1 MVSRIATFANTNLLI
16 QASMNLQA
24 KLTDEQTQEASGVK
38 TTSFSGLKGDAGK
51 LLDLQ
56 GQVTRLQA
64 ESDLATSA
72 AADVQSAYSAV
83 GNITDLA
90 TTVRTQLSA
99 ALSNTSSTTPMI
111 TAADAQGWLQ
121 TLQSEL
127 NTEVGG
133 QYVFSGQA
141 VDRAPVNFSNP
152 AYTPTTDPTTADTSY
167 FTGTDT
173 TRQLKTSTGTTIG
186 ISVSADSSGFE
197 KLARALSMIQAA
209 PTDKTQ
215 LSAAYDLATSAL
227 NDLGTTQAT
236 LSNQAAALDTV
247 STDNTTKITTLKNLA
262 GDLTGSDLST
272 AAVMGADLGARRP
285 RFSVLARLIGFIQPK
300 RPATAVAERLRDGSP
315 EQVGDDGNEWG
326 DR

>member
-1 MVSRIATFANTNLLI
+1 MVSRIATFANTNMLI

-24 KLTDEQTQEASGVK
+24 KLTDQQTQESSGVK

-56 GQVTRLQA
+56 GQASRLQA
-64 ESDLATSA
+64 ESDMATSA

-83 GNITDLA
+83 SNITDL
-90 TTVRTQLSA
+90 TTTIRTQLSA
-99 ALSNTSSTTPMI
+99 ALSNTSATTPLI
-111 TAADAQGWLQ
+111 SAADAQGWLQ

-133 QYVFSGQA
+133 RYVFSGQA
-141 VDRAPVNFSNP
+141 VDRPPVDFSNP
-152 AYTPTTDPTTADTSY
+152 AYDPASDPTTADTSY
-167 FTGTDT
+167 FAGTDT
-173 TRQLKTSTGTTIG
+173 TRRLATTTGTTID

-197 KLARALSMIQAA
+197 KLARALSMIASA

-227 NDLGTTQAT
+227 SDLGTTQAT

-247 STDNTTKITTLKNLA
+247 SSDNTVKITTLNNLA
-262 GDLTGSDLST
+262 HDLTGADLST
-272 AAVMGADLGARRP
+272 AAVMVTQYTTQLEAVYGSIGQ
-285 RFSVLARLIGFIQPK
+285 LANVSILK
-300 RPATAVAERLRDGSP
+300 YLT
-315 EQVGDDGNEWG
+315 
-326 DR
+326 